1 MLSEG
6 VQEAEDFILTNAKV
20 LVRSWVPSVR
30 LPDDEDIQILR
41 ETGPRGRRG
50 PGECRAQIGNVLRER
65 DDDLSCLV
73 LAALADPHEE
83 ARRGCTVFPPFV

>member
-1 MLSEG
+1 MVVERVMLSEG

-41 ETGPRGRRG
+41 ETGPGG
-50 PGECRAQIGNVLRER
+50 V
-65 DDDLSCLV
+65 SCT
-73 LAALADPHEE
+73 D
-83 ARRGCTVFPPFV
+83 